1 MESSLSGHIHS
12 KEMKKEIVMYDLI
25 RVYEE
30 QKKNYLK
37 KRSKKNKTLA

>member
-1 MESSLSGHIHS
+1 
-12 KEMKKEIVMYDLI
+12 MKKEIAMYDLI

-37 KRSKKNKTLA
+37 RRSKKNKALA